1 MKRGC
6 RFSFHVC
13 VIVAAI
19 VYIYFST
26 VFIFID
32 QWFGLGSSPGLLN
45 AAVFTCLALMCVYT
59 YALAIFTDPGRIP
72 ASYVPDVEDA
82 DTPMHEIKRKGGDLR
97 YCQKCALHKPPRAH
111 HCRVCNRCVLRM
123 VLLCGSLTVDMTDEE
138 QNEGFFR
145 AAYVI
150 SGLLLVPLT
159 LALTI
164 FMFWH
169 VYLILQNKTTIEYH
183 EGVRAMWLAEK
194 GGYLYSHPYDLGAYE
209 NMISVLGPNIFCWV
223 CPTSE
228 QIGSGLRF
236 RTGVDKLAGTS
247 F

>member
-32 QWFGLGSSPGLLN
+32 QWFGLRSSPGLLN

-82 DTPMHEIKRKGGDLR
+82 ETTMHEIKRKGTKLSSTYPVVYVCVTSQFF
-97 YCQKCALHKPPRAH
+97 YC
-111 HCRVCNRCVLRM
+111 
-123 VLLCGSLTVDMTDEE
+123 
-138 QNEGFFR
+138 
-145 AAYVI
+145 
-150 SGLLLVPLT
+150 
-159 LALTI
+159 
-164 FMFWH
+164 
-169 VYLILQNKTTIEYH
+169 
-183 EGVRAMWLAEK
+183 
-194 GGYLYSHPYDLGAYE
+194 LYCSAK
-209 NMISVLGPNIFCWV
+209 I
-223 CPTSE
+223 
-228 QIGSGLRF
+228 
-236 RTGVDKLAGTS
+236 
-247 F
+247 